1 MRARLWALAFTLAA
15 FLSPPAL
22 FAVEKIDRFDSQIS
36 VSPDGTVTV
45 TETITVL
52 AEGKK
57 IRRGIYR
64 DFPTQYKDTLGKTYR
79 VDFNLISVKRD
90 DQAEDYHT
98 ESLSNGV
105 RIYIGKS
112 DRYLTPGRYTYALT
126 YQTNRQIGF
135 FETHDELYWNVTGND
150 WDFTIE
156 TATARVILPD
166 GIAPLS
172 IQTSA
177 FTGPLG
183 ATARDF
189 ESEIS
194 TSGEATFQTTQSLP
208 PGSGL
213 TIVVGWPKGFVQQP
227 SRTERLGFFFEDNI
241 VLVLGIG
248 GLLMVLSYFLWAW
261 NRVGRDP
268 TGGTIFPRFEPP
280 KDLSPAAARYI
291 MRMGFDNRVFSTAL
305 ISMAVKGRIQIAEE
319 LGNKTIIQRDDE
331 GSDASLSFG
340 EKVLYDKLLGAQKTL
355 ELDKK
360 HHKKINGA
368 RDAFKVR
375 LEAEYHK
382 HFFFSNGRWLLP
394 GIALSVLTIIAV
406 SAVSDNAVL
415 LFGTGIPII
424 VFLAFLFAARSI
436 WKQGRR
442 ILAIF
447 FGFIATVSGFF
458 NITFAFLN
466 ADSLAVILVLAL
478 LIGVNVLFYFLLK
491 APTRAGREVMD
502 EIEGFKK
509 YLATAEKNR
518 LNTLGTIDEQLLL
531 FEKYLPYA
539 LALDVDQAWS
549 EKFSAALD
557 AAVQDPDRHYHPRWY
572 HGRSWSTRHPS
583 RFASALGSS
592 LATTVVAAG
601 TAPGS
606 SSGFSGG
613 SSGGGGGGGGGGG
626 W

>member
-1 MRARLWALAFTLAA
+1 VRARLWALAFTLAA

-90 DQAEDYHT
+90 DQTEDYHT

-135 FETHDELYWNVTGND
+135 FDSHDELYWNVTGND
-150 WDFTIE
+150 WNFAIE
-156 TATARVILPD
+156 TATASVVLPD

-268 TGGTIFPRFEPP
+268 TGGAIFPRFEPP

-382 HFFFSNGRWLLP
+382 HFFLSNGRWLLP

-406 SAVSDNAVL
+406 TAVSDNAVL

-442 ILAIF
+442 IQAIF
-447 FGFIATVSGFF
+447 FGFIAIISGLF

-478 LIGVNVLFYFLLK
+478 LIGVNVVFYFLLK

-583 RFASALGSS
+583 RFASALGTS

>member
-1 MRARLWALAFTLAA
+1 
-15 FLSPPAL
+15 
-22 FAVEKIDRFDSQIS
+22 
-36 VSPDGTVTV
+36 
-45 TETITVL
+45 
-52 AEGKK
+52 
-57 IRRGIYR
+57 
-64 DFPTQYKDTLGKTYR
+64 
-79 VDFNLISVKRD
+79 
-90 DQAEDYHT
+90 
-98 ESLSNGV
+98 
-105 RIYIGKS
+105 
-112 DRYLTPGRYTYALT
+112 
-126 YQTNRQIGF
+126 
-135 FETHDELYWNVTGND
+135 
-150 WDFTIE
+150 
-156 TATARVILPD
+156 
-166 GIAPLS
+166 
-172 IQTSA
+172 
-177 FTGPLG
+177 
-183 ATARDF
+183 
-189 ESEIS
+189 
-194 TSGEATFQTTQSLP
+194 
-208 PGSGL
+208 
-213 TIVVGWPKGFVQQP
+213 
-227 SRTERLGFFFEDNI
+227 
-241 VLVLGIG
+241 
-248 GLLMVLSYFLWAW
+248 
-261 NRVGRDP
+261 
-268 TGGTIFPRFEPP
+268 
-280 KDLSPAAARYI
+280 
-291 MRMGFDNRVFSTAL
+291 
-305 ISMAVKGRIQIAEE
+305 
-319 LGNKTIIQRDDE
+319 
-331 GSDASLSFG
+331 
-340 EKVLYDKLLGAQKTL
+340 VLYDKLLGAQKTL

-382 HFFFSNGRWLLP
+382 HFFLSNGRWLLP

-406 SAVSDNAVL
+406 TAVSDNAVL

-424 VFLAFLFAARSI
+424 VFLVFLFAARSI

-442 ILAIF
+442 IQAIF
-447 FGFIATVSGFF
+447 FGFIAIISGLF

-466 ADSLAVILVLAL
+466 ADSLAVILVWAL

-583 RFASALGSS
+583 RFASALGTS